1 MDQQKVGKFIASIRK
16 EKNLTQAQLGE
27 KLGVTDKTISKWEN
41 GNYMPDLSLLKSLS
55 ETLGVS
61 IYELL
66 DGERIPNN
74 DVQEKS
80 KGDVLI
86 DALKS
91 YVGSVKKSMM
101 KKGAII
107 VISTVILFLFIIGFM
122 LVKNNYDNC
131 YIYSITSEDEM
142 YSVKGLFAFT
152 PEKNVLT
159 INSIENLFDFSI
171 DTEMVYTYQYSLY
184 IDDSLLHK
192 SGDITSYKYTDGDSA
207 IYLNNILQDIR
218 IYIEENKNY
227 DDILKFDNYEN
238 ISLQIDYVDQNIE
251 VKNLKVQLKMAKL
264 FSNNKISYDGGYDF

>member
-122 LVKNNYDNC
+122 LVKNNYNNC
-131 YIYSITSEDEM
+131 YIYSVTSQDEM

-159 INSIENLFDFSI
+159 INSIENLFDFSL
-171 DTEMVYTYQYSLY
+171 DTEMVYSYEYSLRLNAAILY
-184 IDDSLLHK
+184 KIGNIENYEHNDSY
-192 SGDITSYKYTDGDSA
+192 TST
-207 IYLNNILQDIR
+207 YLNEILQSIK
-218 IYIEENKNY
+218 IHLEEEKNY
-227 DDILKFDNYEN
+227 NDIFKFDDYNEV
-238 ISLQIDYVDQNIE
+238 SLQISYINQNLE
-251 VKNLKVQLKMAKL
+251 KKNLEIYFDLNKL
-264 FSNNKISYDGGYDF
+264 FSNNKISYDGGIDF